1 MLAAM
6 ATFAPPTG
14 AAPPR
19 QPVVDLRHRL
29 AQVHHRG
36 QVGACL
42 VAMGGALGLWVLF
55 WPVPTEVMGQG
66 VLIYPETAGLLD
78 ARAGGQVRRL
88 RVAVGQEVRQG

>member
-1 MLAAM
+1 
-6 ATFAPPTG
+6 
-14 AAPPR
+14 
-19 QPVVDLRHRL
+19 
-29 AQVHHRG
+29 
-36 QVGACL
+36 
-42 VAMGGALGLWVLF
+42 MGGALGLWVLF